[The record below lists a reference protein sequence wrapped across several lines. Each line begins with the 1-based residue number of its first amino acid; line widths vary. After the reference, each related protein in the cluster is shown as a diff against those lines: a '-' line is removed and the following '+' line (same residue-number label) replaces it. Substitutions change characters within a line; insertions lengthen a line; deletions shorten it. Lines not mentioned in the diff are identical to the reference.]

1 VNTLA
6 GAGIDSVRLVFTTES
21 GAETEDLVKKAVM
34 AFKGGIPVGIEGELT
49 KGQFNRGVE

>member
-1 VNTLA
+1 MNALA

-21 GAETEDLVKKAVM
+21 GEETEDLVKKAVM